1 MKRVDVQFTIT
12 AITAANLTSGG
23 LPPLMV
29 TDYRNRKIAGTRWKK
44 KAKKIE

>member
-1 MKRVDVQFTIT
+1 MKSVEVQLTMT

-29 TDYRNRKIAGTRWKK
+29 IDYRNRETSDTKEKEK
-44 KAKKIE
+44 